1 MHAFSPADGRSPA
14 EILDSVVL
22 PADSRRIVIRLL
34 GGEEL
39 DIGVAQ
45 GREAAMELARR
56 TASSVDDAVLERTW
70 PEIGDR
76 LLRPGAIVSVDI
88 VRA

>member
-1 MHAFSPADGRSPA
+1 MHAFSHADGRSPA

-39 DIGVAQ
+39 DVGVAQ
-45 GREAAMELARR
+45 GREAAMELAR
-56 TASSVDDAVLERTW
+56 RTW